1 QPISI
6 SANLKR
12 NLRAKDFVASSAAA
26 LVSDRAY
33 RPCPFS
39 KSTPVFKKNEISC
52 ITLNFNA
59 DFQRRTFQSGD
70 CANSR
75 IISKKIG
82 AENAIARFFALTS
95 SQSDGLKG
103 E

>member
-1 QPISI
+1 
-6 SANLKR
+6 R
-12 NLRAKDFVASSAAA
+12 NFRAKDFVASSAAA

-39 KSTPVFKKNEISC
+39 KSTAVFKKNQISC
-52 ITLNFNA
+52 MTLNFNA
-59 DFQRRTFQSGD
+59 DFPRPASRLRD
-70 CANSR
+70 CAASR

-82 AENAIARFFALTS
+82 SQNAMARYFALTS
-95 SQSDGLKG
+95 SHSDGLKG